1 MVLTIKYKK
10 LCKFKNYYLYYDS
23 FKRKSKKNSEESALL
38 IIISNMKIKGKI
50 KLTEKRQNY
59 IIFKD
64 INKRYNLKELT
75 KEKLL
80 FESI

>member
-23 FKRKSKKNSEESALL
+23 FKRKSKNSEESALL

-50 KLTEKRQNY
+50 KLTEKGQNY

-64 INKRYNLKELT
+64 INKRYTLKELT